1 MKKNKPN
8 TYTCL
13 LLATCFVAS
22 PFIFHKIWK
31 TSSEAKKVTELPV
44 SEDSISDMSATD
56 SLSDSEATDVIVSS
70 DSSSD
75 GDQTEVS
82 PDDADEAAGT
92 ASTEALPT
100 DDASKTYEF
109 VSGDIS
115 YFDDALFI
123 GDSRTVGIEEYGT
136 IKNADYFCSIG
147 MMASKIDS
155 ENLNG
160 MNFDQLIDS
169 KQYGKVYVMLGINEV
184 GNDFQFTLTQ
194 YRAVVERLKA
204 HQPNAII
211 IVQGNL
217 HVAKSAETN
226 VINNKN
232 IDYLNSLI
240 EGLADNKKV
249 FYIDINE
256 VYDDSNGCLTE
267 AYTSDG
273 IHPLAKYYKEW
284 CEWLCTKEVAVTVSN
299 ADTDTD
305 PTSNE

>member
-211 IVQGNL
+211 IIQGNL